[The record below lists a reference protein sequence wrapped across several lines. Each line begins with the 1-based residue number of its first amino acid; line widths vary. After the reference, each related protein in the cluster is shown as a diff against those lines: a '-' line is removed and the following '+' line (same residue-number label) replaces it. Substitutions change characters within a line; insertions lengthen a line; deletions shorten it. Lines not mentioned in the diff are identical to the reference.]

1 MADAKA
7 PPTLVSVKSTIG
19 KLTRSRK
26 REAGGGAR
34 RASERRDRTTALSLL
49 LGRRRQRKKKKNA
62 QQKWRDARK
71 IASPFQNLQVL
82 TQASNSLPIT
92 FLPISGDANADKG
105 AIDGKKILDKGA

>member
-49 LGRRRQRKKKKNA
+49 LGRRRQRKKKKKRPAEMEGCEKDRFSIPKFTSAHTSLKLPSNNLFA
-62 QQKWRDARK
+62 HFRGRK
-71 IASPFQNLQVL
+71 RRQGSDRRQEDPR
-82 TQASNSLPIT
+82 
-92 FLPISGDANADKG
+92 
-105 AIDGKKILDKGA
+105 